1 MQERLSS
8 VPGPSYRERRKKEE
22 KKKERRREGKKERKR
37 GGEMGRGRRSEERH
51 RERQTDRSIGRD
63 KSRELSTCY
72 SGSNNPVEMDSVPVM
87 EPRQEHSG
95 SRTIQCMESGIHYR
109 KQHALQS
116 GQGSHEDEHLKL
128 ESQDGG
134 QQYIK
139 DACLACGTAGTK
151 TRCYLK
157 SNWVMVL

>member
-1 MQERLSS
+1 
-8 VPGPSYRERRKKEE
+8 
-22 KKKERRREGKKERKR
+22 
-37 GGEMGRGRRSEERH
+37 
-51 RERQTDRSIGRD
+51 
-63 KSRELSTCY
+63 
-72 SGSNNPVEMDSVPVM
+72 MDSVPVT
-87 EPRQEHSG
+87 EPRQGHSG
-95 SRTIQCMESGIHYR
+95 SRTIQCIESGIHYR

-116 GQGSHEDEHLKL
+116 GQGSHEDEHLKS

-157 SNWVMVL
+157 SNGVMVL